1 MQSKEFTNIKSLIL
15 FVLLLLL
22 IAFNS
27 FTSAQNNPNGDPL
40 NEIGSWGFGFY
51 RETAIDEARNL
62 AYVNSGSVVL
72 IIDISNVASPVL
84 VNDLIRTNG
93 IVNDLSYD
101 SATQNLY
108 VTLGDNGLEI
118 WDVQDVNNPQH
129 LSSLLLNYIGTT
141 PPATKMS
148 AKPGLI
154 FIAAEYAGI
163 ITVNVSD
170 PSNPYQS
177 SFNLG
182 TGQTKYALDLSDD
195 GSFLVAS
202 SGHNTELFIVNPDGS
217 INLIDEGP
225 PLVGAEEIH
234 IIGTYSFQVLDGT
247 LYVLDL
253 NSLGLPIVDSHNLLG
268 NGTTYYG
275 MTSFNSTLY
284 VSDPFYGIE
293 IFDVS
298 NPANL
303 TLLGS
308 YETSCNDIKYFN
320 GYVFTPDG
328 TGMVIIDVSD
338 PVNPEFVS
346 EYEGVGHVSSDLKVS
361 GSYCY
366 LLTAIGLY
374 VLDVSDPTHPVL
386 VGVNQPSSGADLH
399 LEIKGNYAYVT
410 NYIEGLRAVDISDP
424 TNPVTV
430 DNSSP
435 AYFNNLALDGNY
447 IYVADD
453 QNNLK
458 VFDISNP
465 ASLNEVGSLS
475 FPAPNDFTSGISALN
490 GYAYVAQY
498 EAGLKVIDVS
508 NPTQPTQVATYTQNV
523 ELTHLDAEGNYVY
536 ACDLFQVSNRVDI
549 FDISDPLNPEI
560 IGVKTFSDPPPRAY
574 KNFIFGDVLLVADGF
589 DPYLTVLDV
598 SNPSQPSQISTQM
611 VPDQIEGV
619 DATESYFYVATYGAG
634 LHIYENPYGIV
645 PVELTSFTA
654 SVSGNSV
661 SLNWQTATETN
672 NKGFEIERASSESL
686 RNTPRQEVWKKIGF
700 VNGNGTTTE
709 SKSYSFVDNN
719 VSSGNY
725 NYRLK
730 QIDFDGSVK
739 YSKEVIVNLNIPV
752 VFSLQQNYPNPF
764 NPTTTIEY
772 SVPKDG
778 FVNLTVYNIL
788 GQQVADLINK
798 NMNAGKHQIVF
809 NASKLASGVYY
820 YRLESNS
827 KVLIKKMLLL
837 K

>member
-1 MQSKEFTNIKSLIL
+1 MQSIRFTNIKSLTSFLL
-15 FVLLLLL
+15 FLLL
-22 IAFNS
+22 IPLTS

-40 NEIGSWGFGFY
+40 NETGSWGFGFY
-51 RETAIDEARNL
+51 REAAIDEARNL
-62 AYVNSGSVVL
+62 AYVNSGSVVV

-93 IVNDLSYD
+93 IVNDLIYD

-108 VTLGDNGLEI
+108 VTLGENGLEI

-129 LSSLLLNYIGTT
+129 LSSLLLNYYGTT
-141 PPATKMS
+141 PPATEMS
-148 AKPGLI
+148 AKPGFI

-182 TGQTKYALDLSDD
+182 TGQTKYKLDLSDD

-202 SGHNTELFIVNPDGS
+202 SGHNTELFTVNSNGS
-217 INLIDEGP
+217 ITLIDEGP
-225 PLVGAEEIH
+225 PLVGAEEIQ
-234 IIGTYSFQVLDGT
+234 IIGTYSFQVLDET

-253 NSLGLPIVDSHNLLG
+253 NSIGLHVVATYPLLG

-275 MTSFNSTLY
+275 MTSFNNTLY

-298 NPANL
+298 NPLNL
-303 TLLGS
+303 VLLGS

-320 GYVFTPDG
+320 GYVFVPDG

-366 LLTAIGLY
+366 LSTAIGLY
-374 VLDVSDPTHPVL
+374 VLDVSNPTLPVL

-430 DNSSP
+430 SNSNP

-453 QNNLK
+453 QYNLK
-458 VFDISNP
+458 IFDISNP
-465 ASLNEVGSLS
+465 ASLNEVGSLN
-475 FPAPNDFTSGISALN
+475 FPAPRDYTSGIAASN
-490 GYAYVAQY
+490 GYVYVSQY
-498 EAGLKVIDVS
+498 EAGLKIIGVS
-508 NPTQPTQVATYTQNV
+508 DPTQPEQVATYTQNV
-523 ELTHLDAEGNYVY
+523 ELTHLDLQGDYVY
-536 ACDLFQVSNRVDI
+536 TCDLFQTTNRVDI
-549 FDISDPLNPEI
+549 FDVTDPLNPEI
-560 IGVKTFSDPPPRAY
+560 VGVKTFSDPPPRAY
-574 KNFIFGDVLLVADGF
+574 KNFVFGDVLLVADGF

-598 SNPSQPSQISTQM
+598 SDPSQPSQISTQM
-611 VPDQIEGV
+611 VPDDVWGV
-619 DATESYFYVATYGAG
+619 DATENYFYVATYDAG
-634 LHIYENPYGIV
+634 LHIYENPYGIT
-645 PVELTSFTA
+645 TSQHSQNA
-654 SVSGNSV
+654 LPDSYI
-661 SLNWQTATETN
+661 LN
-672 NKGFEIERASSESL
+672 
-686 RNTPRQEVWKKIGF
+686 
-700 VNGNGTTTE
+700 
-709 SKSYSFVDNN
+709 
-719 VSSGNY
+719 
-725 NYRLK
+725 
-730 QIDFDGSVK
+730 
-739 YSKEVIVNLNIPV
+739 
-752 VFSLQQNYPNPF
+752 QNYPNPF
-764 NPTTTIEY
+764 NPTTTIQYSIPQSGNVSLRIFNTLGEEVSSPVNEY
-772 SVPKDG
+772 QQAGIHKVIFNGK
-778 FVNLTVYNIL
+778 NL
-788 GQQVADLINK
+788 
-798 NMNAGKHQIVF
+798 
-809 NASKLASGVYY
+809 SSGIYF
-820 YRLESNS
+820 YRLNVNNYSS
-827 KVLIKKMLLL
+827 VKKIILL